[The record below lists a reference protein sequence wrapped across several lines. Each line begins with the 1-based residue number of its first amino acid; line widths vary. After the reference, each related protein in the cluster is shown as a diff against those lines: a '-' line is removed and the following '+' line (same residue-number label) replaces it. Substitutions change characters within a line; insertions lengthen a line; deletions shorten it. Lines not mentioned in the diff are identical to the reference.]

1 MIKKWLIS
9 KAFKFV
15 MGAIAL
21 GIGIWYLSSSI
32 GGASLSYT
40 SVDTFIQQIGG
51 GRSGTGHD
59 CGVAGCFLCC
69 YIKEL
74 FSVMGN
80 ATEKFWTGIV
90 SNLWI
95 LMAIGFGIFLI
106 IHTVKLFSE
115 QATNKDVKD
124 LTNNEPKLEFGKWFE
139 KVWKTGLRVLIVG
152 VLIGALNWVGP
163 NGTSAL
169 RTITNVTVTP
179 VMYMGSMLSMATTN
193 VISNKTCEMATIA
206 ENSEDILTP
215 VLQPFMCTMGNLNT
229 VMLAGAG
236 GGFALMNYAWMD
248 LDDNGG
254 GVFTWLAGLGLV
266 IIFLLIGFDLLF
278 QVLTIVFKLVF
289 IIIFMPLLLAAV
301 GFEQVW
307 GLAKGLMNSAI
318 NMLVNSAVSIL
329 KISLKICIIY
339 AIVFFSADNFYPG
352 PQDGFT
358 TILPPLLSEITPNN
372 LDAQTMSVMNVFS
385 DCERV
390 SLVNGEMDREKFK
403 TCFKQRKAV
412 VESRYPGAFKFMSDG
427 FDFLL
432 FMIGVAFLYFWV
444 VSPKIDNL
452 LSAKDGKETF
462 DYGQW
467 VKDAGK
473 TVYNAP
479 EKIYT
484 GVKKIIEKGK

>member
-1 MIKKWLIS
+1 MLKKWLIS
-9 KAFKFV
+9 KAFKIV
-15 MGAIAL
+15 IGAIAL

-40 SVDTFIQQIGG
+40 SVSTFMQQIGA
-51 GRSGTGHD
+51 GRSGTGGHD
-59 CGVAGCFLCC
+59 CGIPGCFLCC
-69 YIKEL
+69 YISEL
-74 FSVMGN
+74 FAVMGK
-80 ATEKFWTGIV
+80 ATALFWTGIV
-90 SNLWI
+90 HNLWV

-106 IHTVKLFSE
+106 IHTVKLFTE
-115 QATNKDVKD
+115 QATSKDVKD
-124 LTNNEPKLEFGKWFE
+124 LTDNEPKLDFGKWFD
-139 KVWKTGLRVLIVG
+139 KVWRTGLRVLIAG
-152 VLIGALNWVGP
+152 VLIGALNWS
-163 NGTSAL
+163 GTGAL
-169 RTITNVTVTP
+169 RTITNLTVTP
-179 VMYMGSMLSMATTN
+179 VMYMGSVLSMAATG
-193 VISNKTCEMATIA
+193 VISDKTCEMTKTATT
-206 ENSEDILTP
+206 EDDILSP
-215 VLQPFMCTMGNLNT
+215 VLQPFMCVMGNLNT

-266 IIFLLIGFDLLF
+266 IIFLIIGFDLLF
-278 QVLTIVFKLVF
+278 QVLTVVFKLVF

-329 KISLKICIIY
+329 KISLKICIVF
-339 AIVFFSADNFYPG
+339 AIVYFSADSFYPS

-358 TILPPLLSEITPNN
+358 TILPPLLNEITPTN

-385 DCERV
+385 HCEKV
-390 SLVNGEMDREKFK
+390 SLVDGKMDRNLFK
-403 TCFKQRKAV
+403 DCFIEQKHI
-412 VESRYPGAFKFMSDG
+412 VESKYPGAFDFMSDG

-432 FMIGVAFLYFWV
+432 FMIGVGFLYFWII
-444 VSPKIDNL
+444 SPKIDAL

-467 VKDAGK
+467 IKDAGK
-473 TVYNAP
+473 TVYDAP
-479 EKIYT
+479 EKIYS